1 MCVVSTEGTGG
12 LVGTAG
18 GLDISNIMQYL
29 DHDKSSSISQL
40 IKSKSRGLQ
49 KLLKYFNRTTTSASN
64 ILLSFGVLSII
75 FVLYSKKFTCCC
87 FVVIYSIII
96 CIIIFIS
103 RIIYLIS
110 IIIPQTS
117 RRLRIIVTIL

>member
-18 GLDISNIMQYL
+18 GLDISNIMQCL

-64 ILLSFGVLSII
+64 ILLSYRIYYYLSYTQKNLLVVVL
-75 FVLYSKKFTCCC
+75 LL
-87 FVVIYSIII
+87 
-96 CIIIFIS
+96 FI
-103 RIIYLIS
+103 L
-110 IIIPQTS
+110 
-117 RRLRIIVTIL
+117 